1 MDVGSSALEKMGMML
16 QRYLN
21 LILCAFLVASCASKE
36 LKYAKKEELAKN
48 DEFSKRVQ
56 IVIPEAT
63 TTATTT
69 ADSGKEPTTTTTT
82 VPQKALKKS
91 KKAKKSKS
99 TKGSVVTRRQPE
111 IESEK
116 GFDGRRPLKDPF
128 RVGEKIVLAVR
139 YFKVSAGDVT
149 LEARPFA
156 QVNGRKNY
164 QFRTTLKTS
173 SVFSSFYSV
182 NDHVDVLMDYEDMS
196 PSVYE
201 LHVRETSQ
209 LREAQMFF
217 DKEKKKAFFW
227 EKKVS
232 EKSGE
237 ETKRLEWDLPDF
249 PQNVFSAI
257 FYMRAFQWE
266 VGQEN
271 AFYVAN
277 DQENLIFRG
286 KALRKEKI
294 STDAGDFDAI
304 VVKPEFELKGQFKPT
319 GDIYI
324 WISDDDRKFILR
336 IEAKIKIGTLVA
348 EATEIVPGQ

>member
-1 MDVGSSALEKMGMML
+1 METLGMISKRTVGYTLAL
-16 QRYLN
+16 
-21 LILCAFLVASCASKE
+21 LVLGACASKE
-36 LKYAKKEELAKN
+36 LKYSKTAELAKN

-56 IVIPEAT
+56 IVIPDESSTPT
-63 TTATTT
+63 TTANEV
-69 ADSGKEPTTTTTT
+69 AVTTTTSTT
-82 VPQKALKKS
+82 VPVKKTA
-91 KKAKKSKS
+91 KAKKVKAAVPAVS
-99 TKGSVVTRRQPE
+99 TRRQPE
-111 IESEK
+111 IESDK
-116 GFDGRRPLKDPF
+116 GFQGRRPIQDPF
-128 RVGEKIVLAVR
+128 RVGEKIVLSVN
-139 YFKVSAGDVT
+139 YFKVSAGNVT
-149 LEARPFA
+149 LESRPFA

-182 NDHVDVLMDYEDMS
+182 NDYVDVLMDYEDMA

-227 EKKVS
+227 EKKVT
-232 EKSGE
+232 EKDGE

-266 VGQEN
+266 VGTEN

-286 KALRKEKI
+286 KALRKEKV
-294 STDAGDFDAI
+294 STEAGEFNAI

-324 WISDDDRKFILR
+324 WLSDDDRKYILR

-348 EATEIVPGQ
+348 EAIEIRPGQ